1 MGGSFAEDGKEFWVA
16 HGTLMIISWGFFIPL
31 GTLLA
36 VYRRHVGPNGKF
48 LKRNR
53 RFILGIGICK
63 QLDSS

>member
-1 MGGSFAEDGKEFWVA
+1 
-16 HGTLMIISWGFFIPL
+16 MIISWGFFIPL

-36 VYRRHVGPNGKF
+36 VYRRHVGPKGKF

>member
-1 MGGSFAEDGKEFWVA
+1 MAGFWAEAGRVWWIA
-16 HGTLMIISWGFFIPL
+16 HGTLMILSWGFFIPL

-36 VYRRHVGPNGKF
+36 VYRRHVGPKGKF